1 MLTHRII
8 SEFRHRDRDCTL
20 GIVGPDLIAEVDGIE
35 LSGFYLDSADAYAA
49 INRHIDAQEKEKRSC
64 KK

>member
-8 SEFRHRDRDCTL
+8 SEFRHRDRACVI
-20 GIVGPDLIAEVDGIE
+20 GFVGPDLIVEVEGIE
-35 LSGFYLDSADAYAA
+35 LSGFYLDSADAHAA